1 MKHFE
6 NYTMRFVL
14 IRKMK
19 DDVGSIILNYPNLSE
34 GPQGLY
40 VTDVEG
46 GEGMEKKVKAIGLP
60 NGVELSTTYDSNYPA
75 KGSKYFKQ
83 FESLLSQIRLIRAI

>member
-1 MKHFE
+1 
-6 NYTMRFVL
+6 MRFVL

-75 KGSKYFKQ
+75 KDSKYFKQ